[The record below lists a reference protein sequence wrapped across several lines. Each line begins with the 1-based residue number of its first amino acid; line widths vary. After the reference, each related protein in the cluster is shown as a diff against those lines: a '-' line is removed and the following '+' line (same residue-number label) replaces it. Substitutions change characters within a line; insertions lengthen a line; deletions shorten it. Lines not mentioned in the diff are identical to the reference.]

1 MSIPFYTNVDLSK
14 NQLLNVLFHILASA
28 PSSPKEGQFYYNS
41 TDKKFYYYDGTRWIG
56 SGEYNLPIATTNALG
71 GIIVS
76 TGLSVDASGN
86 LSVKLIDN
94 LTSTATDSALT
105 AKQGKELKSLIDTIN
120 TVLGGLGTAATK
132 NTGTSSG
139 NVPILDSNGK
149 LSTSVIPAMAITDVY
164 TCASEAA
171 MLALTAQ
178 QGDICIRTDNNT
190 VYILSQTPASTL
202 ANWIPI
208 EIPMVIT
215 SVNGQTGAV
224 VLTGSDINATTTI
237 KTTST
242 TNTINNLL
250 TALNTYIGEVKTTA
264 DGASTDIGTVRT
276 SLSGDHYAT
285 DIGNGN
291 STSITVTHNLGTK
304 DIIVELYEKST
315 GQTVYT
321 DVTRTTTNA
330 IRLDFATAPS
340 SNQFRVLIKKID
352 TGVTAPASS

>member
-1 MSIPFYTNVDLSK
+1 MSIPFYTNIDLAK
-14 NQLLNVLFHILASA
+14 NQILNVLFQVLASA
-28 PSSPKEGQFYYNS
+28 PSSPAEGQFYYNS
-41 TDKKFYYYDGTRWIG
+41 TDKKFYYYNGTSWIG
-56 SGEYNLPIATTNALG
+56 SGDYNLPIATTSTLG
-71 GIIVS
+71 GIIVG
-76 TGLSVDASGN
+76 TGLGVTNNGTLSAN
-86 LSVKLIDN
+86 LVDN
-94 LTSTATDSALT
+94 LTSTSTTSALT
-105 AKQGKELKSLIDTIN
+105 AKQGKELKGLIDTIN
-120 TVLGGLGTAATK
+120 TVLGGLGTAATA

-149 LSTSVIPAMAITDVY
+149 LNTSVIPALAITDIY
-164 TCASEAA
+164 TCSSEAS
-171 MLALTAQ
+171 MLALDAQ
-178 QGDICIRTDNNT
+178 QGDICVRTDNNT
-190 VYILSQTPASTL
+190 IYILSQTPASTL

-224 VLTGSDINATTTI
+224 VLTGSDINATATI

-285 DIGNGN
+285 DIGNGS

-304 DIIVELYEKST
+304 DIIIELYEKST

-340 SNQFRVLIKKID
+340 SNQFRVLVKKID
-352 TGVTAPASS
+352 TGVTAPVSS

>member
-1 MSIPFYTNVDLSK
+1 MSIPFYTNIDLSK
-14 NQLLNVLFHILASA
+14 NQLLNVLFQILASA
-28 PSSPKEGQFYYNS
+28 PSNPKEGQFYYNS
-41 TDKKFYYYDGTRWIG
+41 MDKKFYYYTGTQWIG
-56 SGEYNLPIATTNALG
+56 SGDYTLPIATTSNLG
-71 GIIVS
+71 GIIVG
-76 TGLSVDASGN
+76 TGLEVTAQGT
-86 LSVKLIDN
+86 LSVNLVDN
-94 LTSTATDSALT
+94 LTSTATSSALT
-105 AKQGKELKSLIDTIN
+105 AKQGKALKDLIDIIN
-120 TVLGGLGTAATK
+120 NTLSTYGTAATK
-132 NTGTSSG
+132 DIGTSSG

-149 LSTSVIPAMAITDVY
+149 LNASVIPALAITDVY
-164 TCASEAA
+164 TCATEAA
-171 MLALTAQ
+171 MLALNAQ
-178 QGDICIRTDNNT
+178 QGDICVRTDNNT
-190 VYILSQTPASTL
+190 IYILSQTPASTL

-215 SVNGQTGAV
+215 SVNGKTGAV
-224 VLTGSDINATTTI
+224 VLTGADINGTATI
-237 KTTST
+237 KSTST
-242 TNTINNLL
+242 TDTINNLL

-276 SLSGDHYAT
+276 SLSGDHYVT
-285 DIGNGN
+285 DIGNGS

-352 TGVTAPASS
+352 TGVTAPTSS